1 MSKLPHLNITHTEAL
16 PSPHELM
23 QEMPISFAQQ
33 HFIEKTRHEIKQI
46 LEGKDPRFLL
56 IVGPCSIHDITAAK
70 EYARKLHH
78 LAQSVSDTFLIVMR
92 VYFEKP
98 RTTLGWKG
106 FLYDPWLDG
115 SHDIPSGIRL
125 TRRLLLDLAEQE
137 VPAAAEFLDISSA
150 YYFGDLLSWGCIGA
164 RTAASQ
170 THRQIASGLSMPI
183 AFKNSTDGNIDI
195 AINGVIN
202 ASTPHTFIGMNA
214 QGCLSTVHT
223 SGNTHGHIV
232 LRGGENKP
240 NYDPESISYALERL
254 QKANLPA
261 SLLIDCSHDN
271 SLRKHEQQPLV
282 FQSII
287 NQIVEGN
294 REIRGALL
302 ESHLFAGNQPLESS
316 SQLQYAVSL
325 TDPCLN
331 WETTERLVRWGNSML
346 AKEHCHQKESSLNYC
361 HSEQD
366 SLRSKPNYAHIG
378 REAK

>member
-1 MSKLPHLNITHTEAL
+1 ML
-16 PSPHELM
+16 EL
-23 QEMPISFAQQ
+23 PISTAQQ
-33 HFIEKTRHEIKQI
+33 QFIEKTRHEIKQI
-46 LEGKDPRFLL
+46 IEGKDPRLLL
-56 IVGPCSIHDITAAK
+56 IVGPCSIHDTIAAK
-70 EYARKLHH
+70 EYARKLHA

-115 SHDIPSGIRL
+115 SHDIPSGIRM
-125 TRRLLLDLAEQE
+125 TRRLLLDLAELE
-137 VPAAAEFLDISSA
+137 IPTAAEFLDISSA

-170 THRQIASGLSMPI
+170 THRQVASGLSMPV
-183 AFKNSTDGNIDI
+183 AFKNSTDGNVDI

-202 ASTPHTFIGMNA
+202 ASSPHTFIGMNA
-214 QGCLSTVHT
+214 HGRLSTVHT

-232 LRGGENKP
+232 LRGGESKP
-240 NYDPESISYALERL
+240 NYDPESISYTLERL

-261 SLLIDCSHDN
+261 CLLIDCAHDN
-271 SLRKHEQQPLV
+271 SSRKHEQQALV

-302 ESHLFAGNQPLESS
+302 ESHLFSGNQPMTNA
-316 SQLQYAVSL
+316 SQLKYAVSL

-331 WETTERLVRWGNSML
+331 WETTEHLIRWGGSML
-346 AKEHCHQKESSLNYC
+346 KKERCHEKKSSIQYCLSSQESPDIESG
-361 HSEQD
+361 
-366 SLRSKPNYAHIG
+366 YAHLAQ
-378 REAK
+378 EVK